1 VRFGGEVVRAA
12 GRFAEDDE
20 AIAQKKRDGQ
30 TETKLLRK
38 GRGTCREREE
48 TKRIL
53 GVCLEKL

>member
-20 AIAQKKRDGQ
+20 AIAQNKRDGK

-38 GRGTCREREE
+38 GRGTCRERE
-48 TKRIL
+48 KRQR
-53 GVCLEKL
+53 EFWAFA